1 LALVAGSPT
10 NREDMAA
17 MEKEGLIQMYRLMVR
32 IRTFDERVA
41 KEVAAGIIP
50 GAAHLYA
57 GQEAVAVGACANLR
71 PDDYIT
77 STHRG
82 HGHLIAKG
90 ARTDLMMAELFGKR
104 AGYNKGKG
112 GSMHI
117 TALELGIIGASGIVA
132 GMIGV
137 AAGAALSAQMRGT
150 DQVTVCFLGDGA
162 TNSGRF
168 HEAVNLAA
176 CWNQPAIF
184 VIENNLYGETT
195 SISDVCKLTNLS
207 DRAASY
213 GIPGTTIDGNDVLT
227 VYEEVGNAIAKA
239 RKGEGPSMIECKTYR
254 HYGHFC
260 GDPQTYKSKAEVEEW
275 LKKDPIP
282 SFENKLIKMG
292 IFTQADADA
301 IRQGMRDELDRAVKF
316 AAESPYPAP
325 EEALEDVY
333 A

>member
-1 LALVAGSPT
+1 VAIEREKLV
-10 NREDMAA
+10 E
-17 MEKEGLIQMYRLMVR
+17 MYRLMVR
-32 IRTFDERVA
+32 IRTFEERVL
-41 KEVAAGIIP
+41 KEVSAGVIP

-57 GQEAVAVGACANLR
+57 GQEAVAVGACATLR
-71 PDDYIT
+71 NDDFIT

-90 ARTDLMMAELFGKR
+90 AKTELMMAELFGKK

-117 TALELGIIGASGIVA
+117 TALDLGIMGASGIVA
-132 GMIGV
+132 GMIGI

-150 DQVTVCFLGDGA
+150 DQVTICFLGDGA

-168 HEAVNLAA
+168 HEAVNLASI
-176 CWNQPAIF
+176 WSLPVVY
-184 VIENNLYGETT
+184 VIENNLYGESTP
-195 SISDVCKLTNLS
+195 ISDVCRLPNLS
-207 DRAASY
+207 DRAAAY
-213 GIPGTTIDGNDVLT
+213 AIPGKTIDGNDVFA
-227 VYEEVGNAIAKA
+227 VYEEVAKAVARA
-239 RKGEGPSMIECKTYR
+239 RKGDGPTLVECKTYR

-260 GDPQTYKSKAEVEEW
+260 GDPQTYKKKEEADEW

-282 SFENKLIKMG
+282 RFRKQLIQMEA
-292 IFTQADADA
+292 FTQDEANA
-301 IRQGMRDELDRAVKF
+301 IDGEMKAELDRAVKF

>member
-1 LALVAGSPT
+1 VGTEEDKLVG
-10 NREDMAA
+10 
-17 MEKEGLIQMYRLMVR
+17 MYRSMVR
-32 IRTFDERVA
+32 IRTFEERVL
-41 KEVAAGIIP
+41 KEVSAGIIP

-57 GQEAVAVGACANLR
+57 GQEAVAVGACADLR

-90 ARTDLMMAELFGKR
+90 ARTDLMMAELFGKK

-132 GMIGV
+132 GMIGI
-137 AAGAALSAQMRGT
+137 AAGAALSAQMRKT
-150 DQVTVCFLGDGA
+150 DQVAVCFLGDGA

-168 HEAVNLAA
+168 HEAVNLASV
-176 CWNQPAIF
+176 WSLPAVF
-184 VIENNLYGETT
+184 VVENNLYGEST
-195 SISDVCKLTNLS
+195 SISAVCRLANLS

-213 GIPGTTIDGNDVLT
+213 GIPGTTIDGNDVPT
-227 VYEEVGNAIAKA
+227 VREEVGKA
-239 RKGEGPSMIECKTYR
+239 VARARAGEGPSIVECKTYR

-260 GDPQTYKSKAEVEEW
+260 GDPQTYKSKDEIEEW
-275 LKKDPIP
+275 MKKDPIP
-282 SFENKLIKMG
+282 RFRKKLIDTG
-292 IFTQADADA
+292 IFGQGDADA
-301 IRQGMRDELDRAVKF
+301 IGQEMLEELDRAVKF
-316 AAESPYPAP
+316 ATESPYPAP

>member
-1 LALVAGSPT
+1 
-10 NREDMAA
+10 
-17 MEKEGLIQMYRLMVR
+17 
-32 IRTFDERVA
+32 
-41 KEVAAGIIP
+41 
-50 GAAHLYA
+50 
-57 GQEAVAVGACANLR
+57 
-71 PDDYIT
+71 
-77 STHRG
+77 
-82 HGHLIAKG
+82 
-90 ARTDLMMAELFGKR
+90 MMAELFGKR

-176 CWNQPAIF
+176 CWNLPAIF

-282 SFENKLIKMG
+282 SFGNKLIRMG

-301 IRQGMRDELDRAVKF
+301 IRQGMRDELDQAVKF